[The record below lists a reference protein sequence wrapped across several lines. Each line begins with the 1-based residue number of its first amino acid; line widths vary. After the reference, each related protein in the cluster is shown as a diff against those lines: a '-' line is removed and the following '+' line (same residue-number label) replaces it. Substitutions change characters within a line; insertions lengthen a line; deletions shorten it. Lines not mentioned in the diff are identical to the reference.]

1 MVNSHAPRRVARK
14 AEQSRPFR
22 WLARAGY
29 AASGIVHILIAAIA
43 LAVALGGEGTSD
55 QSGALMIISVAPLG
69 FVLLWIIAITLW
81 ALGAWQLLEG
91 ILVRNTSDDAVG
103 LAKKWGLRVGAWG
116 QAVIFTVLGLL
127 AASVGL
133 GARVNAEEAA
143 QDASRGV
150 LELPGGSI
158 ALGVVG
164 LGIGIGG
171 ISFVVMG
178 VRRTFRTKVDLPETG
193 PGRAIAGLGV
203 VGFVAK
209 GLALIIVGVL
219 LLVAAFKGDATG
231 AGGLDSAFDALIDLA
246 YGPWLVGAVAGG
258 FLAYGLFC
266 FFRARYARI

>member
-1 MVNSHAPRRVARK
+1 MNSHAPRRVARK

-29 AASGIVHILIAAIA
+29 AASGIVHILIGAIA
-43 LAVALGGEGTSD
+43 LAVAVGVDATSD

-91 ILVRNTSDDAVG
+91 VLARRPSDDAVG
-103 LAKKWGLRVGAWG
+103 LTKKWGLRVGAWG
-116 QAVIFTVLGLL
+116 QAVIFTALGLL
-127 AASVGL
+127 AASVAL
-133 GARVNAEEAA
+133 GARVNAAEAA

-150 LELPGGSI
+150 LQVPGGSI

-164 LGIGIGG
+164 LGVGIGG

-178 VRRTFRTKVDLPETG
+178 VRRSFRTKVELPENA

-209 GLALIIVGVL
+209 GIALIIVGIL
-219 LLVAAFKGDATG
+219 LLVAAIKGDAST
-231 AGGLDSAFDALIDLA
+231 AGGLDSAFDALVELA
-246 YGPWLVGAVAGG
+246 YGPWLVGVVAGG
-258 FLAYGLFC
+258 FLAYGAFC